1 MKNNKRIFVF
11 LAFFGICFYL
21 FAENPIIKELV
32 DEKYY
37 EKLVKD
43 GSITIYR
50 DDGSS
55 EYLLLPKSEYSEQI
69 NKCKIQKDKKNFPF
83 VYEGL
88 YILNKKDLIKSSNS
102 SAENLDITDVSRICR
117 SVSKMQGMKYYS
129 TSKKKEMVLYE
140 KAYMIADE
148 NSKEPI
154 PDKNTGNADGQVSYS
169 YQDDNSFGPNR
180 YKLCYFQN
188 ENQLLAQFNLVDVMG
203 LGPFK
208 AIYPGKF
215 INNILVIDCG
225 EDFLLYLCTD
235 LDSVKF
241 PGIKGQIV
249 DSMTSRM
256 DAIYKWFITQF

>member
-1 MKNNKRIFVF
+1 MKRFFGVAVAALVLVSAVSAYSAQDIVGSAHFETLKKEGKIQNNKFKGANTAYT
-11 LAFFGICFYL
+11 LM
-21 FAENPIIKELV
+21 PSTELSRKIV
-32 DEKYY
+32 
-37 EKLVKD
+37 
-43 GSITIYR
+43 
-50 DDGSS
+50 SS
-55 EYLLLPKSEYSEQI
+55 E
-69 NKCKIQKDKKNFPF
+69 KNDIAEPSL
-83 VYEGL
+83 VG
-88 YILNKKDLIKSSNS
+88 
-102 SAENLDITDVSRICR
+102 ENLYLIPRDKISINRASEILR
-117 SVSKMQGMKYYS
+117 SISKMQGMKYYS

-154 PDKNTGNADGQVSYS
+154 PDKNTGNADGQISYS